1 MNTKSHDGRNDD
13 VKKLLVVLLELH
25 GHFSALKVDK
35 IVSSIVLVQFVPD
48 FSPDI
53 KIGER
58 SCTPE
63 IKKT

>member
-1 MNTKSHDGRNDD
+1 
-13 VKKLLVVLLELH
+13 
-25 GHFSALKVDK
+25 LKVEE
-35 IVSSIVLVQFVPD
+35 IVSSVVLVEFVPD

>member
-1 MNTKSHDGRNDD
+1 MPYKLICSGEEYNDGRRQ
-13 VKKLLVVLLELH
+13 
-25 GHFSALKVDK
+25 HFSALKVK
-35 IVSSIVLVQFVPD
+35 EIVSSIVLVQVVPD